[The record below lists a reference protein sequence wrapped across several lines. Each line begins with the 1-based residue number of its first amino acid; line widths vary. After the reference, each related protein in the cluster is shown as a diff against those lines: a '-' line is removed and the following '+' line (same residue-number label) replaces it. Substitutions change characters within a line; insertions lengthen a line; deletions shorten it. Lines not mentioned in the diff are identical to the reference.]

1 MNRRRTGE
9 SSGDEWK
16 TGTIP
21 KWWLLQKIFEIK
33 TLKYNLTDIFFLYIV
48 AEPFLRYMNCFS
60 SIQR

>member
-1 MNRRRTGE
+1 MAGTAQGMNRRRTGE

-33 TLKYNLTDIFFLYIV
+33 TLVQFKQTFSFCTLSLNLSYAT
-48 AEPFLRYMNCFS
+48 
-60 SIQR
+60 